1 METIP
6 DNGVSLLDRYLGHGK
21 HGQIPIYCLVMFDQF
36 WFIIIEMYNQF
47 MIIEKINSR
56 CILAVNCLLL
66 FGFIHLEPKLIL
78 C

>member
-1 METIP
+1 
-6 DNGVSLLDRYLGHGK
+6 
-21 HGQIPIYCLVMFDQF
+21 MFDQF